1 MNVVAQGGRL
11 QVPVAATI
19 GMFDGV
25 HVGHR
30 SVLAFLR
37 SEAGRRG
44 LSSAA
49 ITFRRHPQAVL
60 HPDVDFPVLMTLE
73 AKLEALAETG
83 IDYAIVLDFDKQLS
97 ELSARE
103 FIRLIRDTYGVR
115 LLLVGYDHR
124 FGHNRSETLADYV
137 AYGHELGVEV
147 VQTPELDT
155 PLGHVSSSVIRRLV
169 AEGNVELAAR
179 MLTRPY
185 RLEGTV
191 VGGFKNGR
199 KLGFPTANI
208 ALADRSLL
216 LPKNGV
222 YAVRVHVG
230 GATYGGMLNVGV
242 RPTFDGSG
250 KVSVEVNIFDFDSDI
265 YSSPIAVDFVA
276 HVRDERRME
285 SLDELTKQLAAD
297 KKQIQE
303 ILKTNLHI

>member
-1 MNVVAQGGRL
+1 MNIVAQGERL

-60 HPDVDFPVLMTLE
+60 HPDVDFPVLMTPE

-124 FGHNRSETLADYV
+124 FGHNRSDTFADYV
-137 AYGHELGVEV
+137 GYGRELGVEV
-147 VQTPELDT
+147 MQTPELDT

-169 AEGNVELAAR
+169 AAGDVALAAQ
-179 MLTRPY
+179 MLSRPY

-199 KLGFPTANI
+199 KLGYPTANI

-216 LPKNGV
+216 LPRNGV

-230 GATYGGMLNVGV
+230 GTLYGGMLNVGV
-242 RPTFDGSG
+242 RPTFNGSG
-250 KVSVEVNIFDFDSDI
+250 KVSVEVNIFEFDRDI
-265 YSSPIAVDFVA
+265 YGSAIAVDFVA
-276 HVRDERRME
+276 HVRDERRMG
-285 SLDELTKQLAAD
+285 SLDELMAQLAAD
-297 KKQIQE
+297 KMQIQE
-303 ILKTNLHI
+303 ILKTTLI

>member
-1 MNVVAQGGRL
+1 M

-60 HPDVDFPVLMTLE
+60 HPDVDFPVLMAPE

-124 FGHNRSETLADYV
+124 FGHNRSDTFADYV
-137 AYGHELGVEV
+137 DYGRELGVEV
-147 VQTPELDT
+147 MQTPELDT

-169 AEGNVELAAR
+169 AAGDVALAAQ
-179 MLTRPY
+179 MLSRPY

-199 KLGFPTANI
+199 KLGYPTANI

-222 YAVRVHVG
+222 YAVRVHVDG
-230 GATYGGMLNVGV
+230 TLYGGMLNVGV
-242 RPTFDGSG
+242 RPTFNGSG
-250 KVSVEVNIFDFDSDI
+250 KVSVEVNIFDFDRDI
-265 YSSPIAVDFVA
+265 YGSAIAVDFVA
-276 HVRDERRME
+276 HVRDERRMG
-285 SLDELTKQLAAD
+285 SLDELMAQLAAD
-297 KKQIQE
+297 KMQIQE
-303 ILKTNLHI
+303 ILKTTLI

>member
-137 AYGHELGVEV
+137 DYGRELGVEV
-147 VQTPELDT
+147 MQTSELDT

-169 AEGNVELAAR
+169 AAGDVALAAQ
-179 MLTRPY
+179 MLSRPY

-199 KLGFPTANI
+199 KLGYPTANI

-222 YAVRVHVG
+222 YAVRVHVDG
-230 GATYGGMLNVGV
+230 TLYGGMLNVGV
-242 RPTFDGSG
+242 RPTFNGSG
-250 KVSVEVNIFDFDSDI
+250 KVSVEVNIFEFDRDI
-265 YSSPIAVDFVA
+265 YGSAIAVDFVA
-276 HVRDERRME
+276 HVRDERRMG
-285 SLDELTKQLAAD
+285 SLDELMAQLAAD
-297 KKQIQE
+297 KMQIQE
-303 ILKTNLHI
+303 ILKTTLI

>member
-60 HPDVDFPVLMTLE
+60 HPDGDFPVLMTPE

-124 FGHNRSETLADYV
+124 FGHNRSDTFADYV
-137 AYGHELGVEV
+137 DYGRELGVEV
-147 VQTPELDT
+147 MQTPELDT

-169 AEGNVELAAR
+169 AAGDVALAAQ
-179 MLTRPY
+179 MLSRPY

-191 VGGFKNGR
+191 VVGVKNGR
-199 KLGFPTANI
+199 KLGYPTANI

-222 YAVRVHVG
+222 YAVRVHVDG
-230 GATYGGMLNVGV
+230 TLYGGMLNVGV
-242 RPTFDGSG
+242 RPTFNGSG
-250 KVSVEVNIFDFDSDI
+250 KVSVEVNIFDFDRDI
-265 YSSPIAVDFVA
+265 YGSAIAVDFVA
-276 HVRDERRME
+276 HVRDERRMG
-285 SLDELTKQLAAD
+285 SLDELMAQLAAD
-297 KKQIQE
+297 KMQIQE
-303 ILKTNLHI
+303 ILKTTHI

>member
-1 MNVVAQGGRL
+1 MNVVAQGERL

-60 HPDVDFPVLMTLE
+60 HPDVDFPVLMTPE

-124 FGHNRSETLADYV
+124 FGHNRSDTFADYV
-137 AYGHELGVEV
+137 GYGRELGVEV
-147 VQTPELDT
+147 MQTPELDT

-169 AEGNVELAAR
+169 AAGDVALAAQ
-179 MLTRPY
+179 MLSRPY

-199 KLGFPTANI
+199 KLGYPTANI

-222 YAVRVHVG
+222 YAVRVHVDG
-230 GATYGGMLNVGV
+230 TLYGGM
-242 RPTFDGSG
+242 
-250 KVSVEVNIFDFDSDI
+250 KVSVEVNIFEFDRDI
-265 YSSPIAVDFVA
+265 YGSAIAVDFVA
-276 HVRDERRME
+276 HVRDERRMG
-285 SLDELTKQLAAD
+285 SLDELMAQLAAD
-297 KKQIQE
+297 KMQIQE
-303 ILKTNLHI
+303 ILKTTLI

>member
-1 MNVVAQGGRL
+1 MNIVAQGERL

-60 HPDVDFPVLMTLE
+60 HPDVDFPVLMTPE

-124 FGHNRSETLADYV
+124 FGHNRSDTFADYV
-137 AYGHELGVEV
+137 G
-147 VQTPELDT
+147 
-155 PLGHVSSSVIRRLV
+155 
-169 AEGNVELAAR
+169 
-179 MLTRPY
+179 
-185 RLEGTV
+185 
-191 VGGFKNGR
+191 
-199 KLGFPTANI
+199 
-208 ALADRSLL
+208 
-216 LPKNGV
+216 
-222 YAVRVHVG
+222 
-230 GATYGGMLNVGV
+230 YGGGDADSGV
-242 RPTFDGSG
+242 RHAVGACQFVGNPSAGGCRRCGVGRADAFPSLSSG
-250 KVSVEVNIFDFDSDI
+250 R
-265 YSSPIAVDFVA
+265 
-276 HVRDERRME
+276 HRRGR
-285 SLDELTKQLAAD
+285 
-297 KKQIQE
+297 I
-303 ILKTNLHI
+303 

>member
-1 MNVVAQGGRL
+1 MNIVAQGERL
-11 QVPVAATI
+11 QVSVAATI

-60 HPDVDFPVLMTLE
+60 HPDVDFPVLMTSE

-124 FGHNRSETLADYV
+124 FGHNRSDTFADYV
-137 AYGHELGVEV
+137 DYGRELGVEV
-147 VQTPELDT
+147 MQTPELDT

-169 AEGNVELAAR
+169 AAGDVALAAQ
-179 MLTRPY
+179 MLSRPY

-199 KLGFPTANI
+199 KLGYPTANI

-222 YAVRVHVG
+222 YAVRVHVDG
-230 GATYGGMLNVGV
+230 TLYGGMLNVGV
-242 RPTFDGSG
+242 RPTFNGSG
-250 KVSVEVNIFDFDSDI
+250 KVSVEVNIFEFDRDI
-265 YSSPIAVDFVA
+265 YGSAIAVDFVA
-276 HVRDERRME
+276 HVRDERRMG
-285 SLDELTKQLAAD
+285 SLDELMAQLAAD
-297 KKQIQE
+297 KMQIQE
-303 ILKTNLHI
+303 ILKTTLI

>member
-1 MNVVAQGGRL
+1 M

-124 FGHNRSETLADYV
+124 FGHNRSDTFADYV
-137 AYGHELGVEV
+137 DYGRELGVEV
-147 VQTPELDT
+147 MQTPELDT

-169 AEGNVELAAR
+169 AAGDVVLAAQ
-179 MLTRPY
+179 MLSRPY

-199 KLGFPTANI
+199 KLGYPTANI

-222 YAVRVHVG
+222 YAVRVHVDG
-230 GATYGGMLNVGV
+230 TLYGGMLNVGV
-242 RPTFDGSG
+242 RPTFNGSG
-250 KVSVEVNIFDFDSDI
+250 KVSVEVNIFDFDRDI
-265 YSSPIAVDFVA
+265 YGSAIAVDFVA
-276 HVRDERRME
+276 HVRDERRMG
-285 SLDELTKQLAAD
+285 SLDELLAQLAAD
-297 KKQIQE
+297 KMQIQE
-303 ILKTNLHI
+303 ILKTTLI